1 MISSTLGSLIDRF
14 DSWGYFERLDSQAN
28 SKSKAGLCAGQSVK
42 PELKVETEPITD
54 PYGPSI
60 VDPALE
66 AIVVRSASVSA
77 RRVF

>member
-1 MISSTLGSLIDRF
+1 LISSTLASLIDRF
-14 DSWGYFERLDSQAN
+14 DSWGVLRDWAPKPILR
-28 SKSKAGLCAGQSVK
+28 AGLCAGQSVK

-77 RRVF
+77 KRVF